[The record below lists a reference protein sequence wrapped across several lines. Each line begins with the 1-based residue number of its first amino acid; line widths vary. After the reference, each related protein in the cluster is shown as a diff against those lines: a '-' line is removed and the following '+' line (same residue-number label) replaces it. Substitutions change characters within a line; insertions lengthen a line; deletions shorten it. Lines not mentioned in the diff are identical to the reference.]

1 MHWLRPLE
9 RRSNS
14 SAMDDLEQLYQDL
27 ILDHYKQ
34 PRHRQA
40 LADTDVSAEAENPLC
55 GDQLRLAVE
64 VAEGCVRTIRHDGKG
79 CAISQASASMMSDTL
94 AGKTVA
100 EVQGLVSDFIAAMR
114 GERDFDSGWPDEW
127 LALQGVKKFPLRIKC
142 ATLAWHAL
150 KSALDKQRS
159 S

>member
-1 MHWLRPLE
+1 
-9 RRSNS
+9 
-14 SAMDDLEQLYQDL
+14 MDDLEQLYQDL

-40 LADTDVSAEAENPLC
+40 LTDEDVSAEAENPLC

-64 VAEGCVRTIRHDGKG
+64 VADGCVRTIRHDGKG
-79 CAISQASASMMSDTL
+79 CAISQASASMMSETL
-94 AGKTVA
+94 AGKPVV
-100 EVQGLVSDFIAAMR
+100 EVRALVDDFIEAMR
-114 GERDFDSGWPDEW
+114 GERAFDPGWPEEW
-127 LALQGVKKFPLRIKC
+127 LALEGVKKFPLRVKC

-150 KSALDKQRS
+150 QHALDKPRS

>member
-1 MHWLRPLE
+1 
-9 RRSNS
+9 
-14 SAMDDLEQLYQDL
+14 MDDLDQLYQDL

-40 LADTDVSAEAENPLC
+40 LADKDVSAEAENPLC

-64 VAEGCVRTIRHDGKG
+64 VDGNCVRSIRHDGKG
-79 CAISQASASMMSDTL
+79 CAISQASASMMSETL
-94 AGKTVA
+94 TGKPVA
-100 EVQGLVSDFIAAMR
+100 EVRALLGDFIAAMR
-114 GERDFDSGWPDEW
+114 GEREFDSAWPDEW
-127 LALQGVKKFPLRIKC
+127 LALQGVKKFPLRVKC

-150 KSALDKQRS
+150 NRALDKQGS